1 MIKNGL
7 PSNQYLFDFI
17 FLASIYSLC
26 VKPELKTK
34 ERANKRRET
43 VRTENRINDHG
54 EGRKKRQHKE
64 LRQLLEKRFFI
75 KHSSSLRHTV
85 DFQIFF

>member
-7 PSNQYLFDFI
+7 PSNQYLFNFI
-17 FLASIYSLC
+17 FLTSIYSLC

-43 VRTENRINDHG
+43 VKTENKLNDNE
-54 EGRKKRQHKE
+54 EGRKKRQHKR

-75 KHSSSLRHTV
+75 KLSSSLRHTV
-85 DFQIFF
+85 NFQMFF